1 MSWHARLKD
10 QMERKGFS
18 AVTLARRAGVP
29 QESVYKYL
37 QGRTHNPRGNVV
49 KKLADALEVSEL
61 WIMHGDVVPHQKR
74 LAVSSLQ
81 LISLI
86 GWNGGLKE
94 MDSLKELARETIPI
108 PSDAAV
114 GANAF
119 AVRIDDGAIDRL
131 PVGSIVVV
139 DPERP
144 PEPSRYV
151 LAWSNVLKR
160 AVVRRWRATDYS
172 GAGQLIADNP
182 DYPPLQ
188 MSVAEDG
195 YIVGRVVM
203 LIAEL

>member
-1 MSWHARLKD
+1 
-10 QMERKGFS
+10 
-18 AVTLARRAGVP
+18 
-29 QESVYKYL
+29 
-37 QGRTHNPRGNVV
+37 
-49 KKLADALEVSEL
+49 
-61 WIMHGDVVPHQKR
+61 
-74 LAVSSLQ
+74 
-81 LISLI
+81 
-86 GWNGGLKE
+86 

-114 GANAF
+114 GASAF

-160 AVVRRWRATDYS
+160 AIVRRWRATDYS

-188 MSVAEDG
+188 MSVADDG